1 MSLSKEDQYLATLYQ
16 RFPIN
21 LARGKGARVWDS
33 AGKEYIDCMGGY
45 GVALVGH
52 CNDRVVTAIKNQAD
66 VLITAH
72 MSVYNDTRLRFMD
85 KIASITPPELT
96 KMFFTN
102 SGTES
107 VEAALKFARK
117 YTGKH
122 GVIAMNGAY
131 HGKTFGAL
139 SVTYNE
145 KYRKSFM
152 PLLVGVKFV
161 PYGSPEKLEEAID
174 DTIGTVILEPIQGES
189 GIIMPPDDL
198 LPKIRDICN
207 RRNLVLIFDEIQ
219 AGLGRTGKMW
229 AGQNWKTTPDVMCL
243 AKGIAGGIPMGLVL
257 AKKEVM
263 DAMKLGE
270 HSSTFGGSPIACA
283 AGTATLEA
291 LTDDKLVEN
300 ADKVGKHFKE
310 GLNYLKEQH
319 KIIREVRGLG
329 MMLAIELRFEVKDV
343 LFDGIRNGLLML
355 YSGRNIIRLLPPL
368 VMDEIT
374 VSRAVDIIDKILKKK
389 SLRLGLEPSSRLN
402 FGNIAEENIKQE
414 KW

>member
-1 MSLSKEDQYLATLYQ
+1 MSMNKEDQYLATLYQ

-21 LARGKGARVWDS
+21 LVRGKGAQVWDS
-33 AGKEYIDCMGGY
+33 ANKEYIDCMGGY

-52 CNDRVVTAIKNQAD
+52 CNDRVVAAIKKQAD
-66 VLITAH
+66 ALITAH
-72 MSVYNDTRLRFMD
+72 MSVYNDTRLQFMERMAT
-85 KIASITPPELT
+85 IAPPGLT

-102 SGTES
+102 SGAES
-107 VEAALKFARK
+107 VEGALKFARK

-152 PLLVGVKFV
+152 PLLEGVKFV
-161 PYGSPEKLEEAID
+161 PYGDSKKLEEAID
-174 DTIGTVILEPIQGES
+174 DTIGTVIVEPIQGEI
-189 GIIMPPDDL
+189 GIIVPPNNL
-198 LPKIRDICN
+198 LPEIREICN

-229 AGQNWKTTPDVMCL
+229 AGQNWNTVPDIMCL

-257 AKKEVM
+257 AKQQVM

-283 AGTATLEA
+283 AGSATLDA
-291 LTDDKLVEN
+291 LIDDKLVEN
-300 ADKVGKHFKE
+300 AAKVGKHFKE
-310 GLNYLKEQH
+310 GLNYLKEKH

-329 MMLAIELRFEVKDV
+329 MMLAVELRFEVKDI

-355 YSGRNIIRLLPPL
+355 YSGRNILRLLPPL
-368 VMDEIT
+368 VMDET
-374 VSRAVDIIDKILKKK
+374 MVSDAIDILDDILKKK
-389 SLRLGLEPSSRLN
+389 SVKLGLEPSNLVDS
-402 FGNIAEENIKQE
+402 IEPK
-414 KW
+414 